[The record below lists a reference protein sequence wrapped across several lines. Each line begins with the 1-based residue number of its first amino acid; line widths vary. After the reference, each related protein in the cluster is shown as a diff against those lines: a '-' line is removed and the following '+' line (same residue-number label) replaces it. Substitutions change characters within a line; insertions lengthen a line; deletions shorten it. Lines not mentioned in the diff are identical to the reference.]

1 MSNATIFASL
11 VNAGMTKEGAC
22 AVIGNMAAESGM
34 KPNIAQRGM
43 TPLSDEQYTAAA
55 DSGSI
60 DFANDSVGYGL
71 CQWTFHTR
79 KAGLL
84 SHAKARALSVGDE
97 TAQVTYCV
105 VELMKDYP
113 VLWKQLCS
121 SHELYALTEAVCTIY
136 ERPAVNNVKARYDY
150 AQQAYEYF
158 NAPEEPISAGEE
170 ATDVCP
176 ITGNCDNQFDFGEA
190 LRYLKRGIPVA
201 RLGWN
206 GKEQYIMLAR
216 KISFETMD
224 GKTFTP
230 THAAIGNNAIA
241 FFGTSGI
248 QMGWLASQADM
259 LADDWH
265 IAVEAI
271 GGS

>member
-1 MSNATIFASL
+1 
-11 VNAGMTKEGAC
+11 MTKEGAC

-34 KPNIAQRGM
+34 KPNIAQRGLTTM
-43 TPLSDEQYTAAA
+43 SDEQYTAAA

-97 TAQVTYCV
+97 TAQVTYCI

-121 SHELYALTEAVCTIY
+121 SHELYALTEAVCTLY
-136 ERPAVNNVKARYDY
+136 ERPAINNVKARYDY
-150 AQQAYEYF
+150 AQQAMLFFAEDINVPTTS
-158 NAPEEPISAGEE
+158 NASTCEDNNPCPQGDHVAIDPASVPIAADPRIAVLELLMANDGFYTGE
-170 ATDVCP
+170 
-176 ITGNCDNQFDFGEA
+176 
-190 LRYLKRGIPVA
+190 L
-201 RLGWN
+201 
-206 GKEQYIMLAR
+206 
-216 KISFETMD
+216 D
-224 GKTFTP
+224 GKFT
-230 THAAIGNNAIA
+230 AEFRSSFREYARIFLG
-241 FFGTSGI
+241 
-248 QMGWLASQADM
+248 
-259 LADDWH
+259 
-265 IAVEAI
+265 EKEI